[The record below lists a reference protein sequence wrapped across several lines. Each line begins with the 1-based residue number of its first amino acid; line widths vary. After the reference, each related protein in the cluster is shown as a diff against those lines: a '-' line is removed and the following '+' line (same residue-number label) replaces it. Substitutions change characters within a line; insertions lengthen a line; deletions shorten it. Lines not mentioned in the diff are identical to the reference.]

1 MLEAYNVFLGVMA
14 IIELVA
20 FCVHIFK
27 PPVGKRRERMVVA
40 IWLSLSLMIA
50 IASVACLC
58 ATILKTIL

>member
-14 IIELVA
+14 IIELVT
-20 FCVHIFK
+20 FGVLMFK

-40 IWLSLSLMIA
+40 IWISLSLMIA

-58 ATILKTIL
+58 ATILKAIL